1 MENLFE
7 SVFKQSDGTT
17 SVTVGMFF
25 LVVGISLLMGVII
38 SMFAYF
44 KGRSTKSFYMAN
56 ALLPSA
62 VAMVIMLVN
71 GNIGIG
77 VAIAGAFGL
86 VRFRSA
92 QGSAREIAIIFISMA
107 IGLAMGVGYVAYGV
121 IFGIISGLALI
132 GFSYIKVW
140 DKKNNEEKMLKITI
154 PENIDYQTVFDDIF
168 EKYTK
173 NYTLTKAKSTNMG
186 SLFILTYE
194 ISLKDKNSEKKFVDE
209 LRCRNGNLEIQLS
222 RIGNTNDEL

>member
-25 LVVGISLLMGVII
+25 LVIGVSLIMGIII
-38 SMFAYF
+38 SMFAYY
-44 KGRSTKSFYMAN
+44 KGRSSKSFYVAN
-56 ALLPSA
+56 AILPAA

-71 GNIGIG
+71 GNIGVG
-77 VAIAGAFGL
+77 VAVAGAFGL

-92 QGSAREIAIIFISMA
+92 QGSAREIAVIFISMA
-107 IGLAMGVGYVAYGV
+107 IGLAMGVGYVAYGS
-121 IFGIISGLALI
+121 IFGIIAGLALI
-132 GFSYIKVW
+132 LFGKIKIW
-140 DKKNNEEKMLKITI
+140 DKKTNDEKVLKITI

-173 NYTLTKAKSTNMG
+173 NYTLVKSKTTNMG

-194 ISLKDKNSEKKFVDE
+194 IALKDKNSEKKFVDE
-209 LRCRNGNLEIQLS
+209 LRCRNGNLEIQVS
-222 RIGNTNDEL
+222 RLGNVNDEL

>member
-17 SVTVGMFF
+17 KVTIPMFF
-25 LVVGISLLMGVII
+25 LVLGISLLMGIII
-38 SMFAYF
+38 SIIAKY
-44 KGRSTKSFYMAN
+44 KGKSTKSFYVAN
-56 ALLPSA
+56 AILPAA

-71 GNIGIG
+71 GNIGVG

>member
-173 NYTLTKAKSTNMG
+173 NYTLIKAKSTNMG

>member
-1 MENLFE
+1 
-7 SVFKQSDGTT
+7 
-17 SVTVGMFF
+17 
-25 LVVGISLLMGVII
+25 MGKSI
-38 SMFAYF
+38 A
-44 KGRSTKSFYMAN
+44 ST
-56 ALLPSA
+56 
-62 VAMVIMLVN
+62 I
-71 GNIGIG
+71 
-77 VAIAGAFGL
+77 
-86 VRFRSA
+86 
-92 QGSAREIAIIFISMA
+92 
-107 IGLAMGVGYVAYGV
+107 YGV

-209 LRCRNGNLEIQLS
+209 LRCRNGNSI
-222 RIGNTNDEL
+222 IKNW

>member
-7 SVFKQSDGTT
+7 SVFKQTDGTT
-17 SVTVGMFF
+17 SVTIPMFF
-25 LVVGISLLMGVII
+25 LIVAVALAMGVII

-44 KGRSTKSFYMAN
+44 KGKSTKSFYIAN
-56 ALLPSA
+56 SLLPLA

-71 GNIGIG
+71 GNIGVG

-92 QGSAREIAIIFISMA
+92 QGTAREIAIIFISMT
-107 IGLAMGVGYVAYGV
+107 IGLALGVGYVAYGI
-121 IFGIISGLALI
+121 IFGIIAGIALLL
-132 GFSYIKVW
+132 FNKIKIW
-140 DKKNNEEKMLKITI
+140 DKKSNDEKILKITI
-154 PENIDYQTVFDDIF
+154 PENINYQTVFDDIF

-173 NYTLTKAKSTNMG
+173 NYTLIKTKSSNMG

-194 ISLKDKNSEKKFVDE
+194 IALKDKLTEKKFLDE
-209 LRCRNGNLEIQLS
+209 LRCRNGNLEIQIS
-222 RIGNTNDEL
+222 CVGNSNDEL